1 MSIIALSYHVF
12 HAKTSRH
19 VSYLRKGKN
28 VAPRQGSSRGPARL
42 ELNECKRLDAS
53 VLFPLTHP
61 RPQSTI
67 GITKNKRSAAQ
78 QNLHVFRHIL
88 QPLVCYCQNHT
99 WKIVNNSSSIFVE
112 NVVYFK
118 NCVNFSRAVSTR
130 FASVVCYD
138 RSGFRARTGV
148 SAKGGKMQRGGKE
161 GHRCQREFR
170 RCGTLSPPCW

>member
-42 ELNECKRLDAS
+42 KLNECKRLDAS
-53 VLFPLTHP
+53 GLFPLTHP

-99 WKIVNNSSSIFVE
+99 WKIVNNSSSTFVE
-112 NVVYFK
+112 NVVYFRK
-118 NCVNFSRAVSTR
+118 L
-130 FASVVCYD
+130 
-138 RSGFRARTGV
+138 
-148 SAKGGKMQRGGKE
+148 
-161 GHRCQREFR
+161 REFFAR
-170 RCGTLSPPCW
+170 GFDAFCVCRVL

>member
-1 MSIIALSYHVF
+1 M
-12 HAKTSRH
+12 RQ

-42 ELNECKRLDAS
+42 ELNEWKRPDAS
-53 VLFPLTHP
+53 GLFPLTHP

-99 WKIVNNSSSIFVE
+99 WEIVNNSPSTFVE
-112 NVVYFK
+112 NVVYFGK
-118 NCVNFSRAVSTR
+118 LRESFARGFDAFCVCRV
-130 FASVVCYD
+130 
-138 RSGFRARTGV
+138 
-148 SAKGGKMQRGGKE
+148 
-161 GHRCQREFR
+161 
-170 RCGTLSPPCW
+170 L